1 MKTIRTPLAVGATV
15 AAAVLL
21 AGCSSGSGEPG
32 ADADASGAIDGS
44 ITFQTWSLTPTYQQ
58 YFDDAIAAFEKEHPG
73 AEVTLVDQPG
83 DGYSDKILSQASTDS
98 LPDVVNLPPDFA
110 LPLAAQDF
118 LYDASTTTDMEATY
132 VKGAVDAFRFAGLD
146 GVYGYP
152 WYLGTDVNYWNA
164 EQFEKCGLDPEKYP
178 TTTDELFDQAAVMA
192 SNCDDTYL
200 ISRMPG
206 IGDFTLEGIDVLNE
220 DGTEFVFNTPEA
232 AAIID
237 RYAEAYANK
246 EMPPSVLNAD
256 YLGNAQLF
264 TEGKVAWTTGGASSI
279 NDFEKNNP
287 SLKGNVKI
295 GPALNI
301 SPLYVQG
308 VSVAAHS
315 KELSTA
321 VAFAEFITNADNQ
334 NEFGHIANVFPSS
347 LGSADDPY
355 FSEPDG
361 TPSGDARTTAFGS
374 LQTAEVLQPYV
385 VNDAMSTY
393 LNQQIALAVRGDIT
407 GQEALDKAASKMNDL
422 LARQ

>member
-1 MKTIRTPLAVGATV
+1 
-15 AAAVLL
+15 
-21 AGCSSGSGEPG
+21 
-32 ADADASGAIDGS
+32 
-44 ITFQTWSLTPTYQQ
+44 
-58 YFDDAIAAFEKEHPG
+58 
-73 AEVTLVDQPG
+73 
-83 DGYSDKILSQASTDS
+83 
-98 LPDVVNLPPDFA
+98 
-110 LPLAAQDF
+110 
-118 LYDASTTTDMEATY
+118 
-132 VKGAVDAFRFAGLD
+132 
-146 GVYGYP
+146 
-152 WYLGTDVNYWNA
+152 
-164 EQFEKCGLDPEKYP
+164 
-178 TTTDELFDQAAVMA
+178 
-192 SNCDDTYL
+192 
-200 ISRMPG
+200 
-206 IGDFTLEGIDVLNE
+206 
-220 DGTEFVFNTPEA
+220 
-232 AAIID
+232 
-237 RYAEAYANK
+237 
-246 EMPPSVLNAD
+246 MPPSVLNAD

-287 SLKGNVKI
+287 SLKGNVEI